1 MHSFLFELGTEELP
15 DNVIVPAIGN
25 LETSLIKMLEA
36 NAIPFAS
43 LNTFCTP
50 RRMAILLHGLPH
62 KQEDAEILK
71 TGPAVSI
78 AYTAEGELSPAG
90 KGFLKKLGAGEEDS
104 FIEHSPKGDFLAARF
119 VQKGKETMELLRDW
133 MPAAITQIPLPKKMI
148 WQHPNLGFSRP
159 IRWIVALWDKSVIEL
174 DFYGIK
180 ADRLSFGNRYLG
192 RDTALIIKDASAYE
206 ATLLDAAVMPARESR
221 KAMIAKQLD
230 EIFNTQPYRVGEDE
244 RLLDTVCNL
253 IEFPT
258 AVVGE
263 FDQKFLVLP
272 EKIITSTISQNQK
285 YFSVYDAA
293 GNLANKFVFISN
305 GDPAYSELI
314 RSGNEKVVRARLE
327 DAMWF
332 YSEDCKRPLESYV
345 SQLEDVVFQ
354 SQLGTL
360 AAKTARL
367 QKLCAHICESL
378 ALSPDARA
386 RAERTALLCKADLVT
401 LMLGEKEFTK
411 LQGYMGKQYALASGE
426 DHEVADGI
434 YEHYMPRGSNDD
446 LPQSLSGAICAV
458 ADKLDTVCGII
469 GIGMLPTGSADPF
482 ALRRAAGG
490 VVQILAHRK
499 WNIHPEALIGFA
511 LSVLRE
517 QVQLAPE
524 AEDKIKKFFEQRV
537 VWLMKELGIA
547 YDVVAAVMHTTY
559 SSLDDLIARAR
570 ALDALKKEES
580 FIRLVIGFKRVANI
594 IADNSL
600 FENLNPSLLEAG
612 AETELYNGLLGL
624 SGDISR
630 ALTELDYASALAH
643 LVRYGK
649 LIDTFF
655 DDVLVNCE
663 DAVLRANRYALLAKI
678 KAEFLRV
685 ADLSLIVVDNEQIG
699 E

>member
-1 MHSFLFELGTEELP
+1 LHSFLFELGTEELP
-15 DNVIVPAIGN
+15 DNVIVPAIGS
-25 LETSLIKMLEA
+25 LESSIIKMLEA
-36 NAIPFAS
+36 NAIPYAS
-43 LNTFCTP
+43 LQAFCTP
-50 RRMAILLHGLPH
+50 RRLAILLSGLPE
-62 KQEDAEILK
+62 KQEDVEILK

-78 AYTAEGELSPAG
+78 AYSAEGALSPAG
-90 KGFLKKLGAGEEDS
+90 KGFLKKLGAEEADS
-104 FIEHSPKGDFLAARF
+104 FVEHSAKGDFLAARF
-119 VQKGKETMELLRDW
+119 VQKGKETLELLRDW
-133 MPAAITQIPLPKKMI
+133 IPMAITQIPLPKKMI

-159 IRWIVALWDKSVIEL
+159 IRWIVAMWDNGVIDL

-180 ADRLSFGNRYLG
+180 AARFSFGNRYLG
-192 RDTALIIKDASAYE
+192 RDVALEIKQAGAYE
-206 ATLLDAAVMPARESR
+206 SVLQAAAVIPARESR
-221 KAMIAKQLD
+221 KAMISQQLD
-230 EIFNTQPYRVGEDE
+230 EIFAAQPFRVLEDE

-253 IEFPT
+253 IEYPT

-263 FDQKFLVLP
+263 FDPKFLALP

-285 YFSVYDAA
+285 YFSVYDTA
-293 GNLANKFVFISN
+293 GKLANKFVFISN

-332 YSEDCKRPLESYV
+332 YSEDCKRPLASYV
-345 SQLEDVVFQ
+345 PQLEDVVFQ

-360 AAKTARL
+360 AAKTKRL
-367 QKLCAHICESL
+367 GKLCAYLCEKL
-378 ALSPDARA
+378 ALSADARA

-426 DHEVADGI
+426 DPEVAEGI
-434 YEHYMPRGSNDD
+434 YEHYMPRGSNDS

-490 VVQILAHRK
+490 VVQILAERR
-499 WNIHPEALIGFA
+499 WNIDPEALIDFA
-511 LSVLRE
+511 IAILQE
-517 QVQLAPE
+517 QVQLKPD

-537 VWLMKELGIA
+537 TWLMKELGIA

-559 SSLDDLIARAR
+559 CSLDDLIARAG

-580 FIRLVIGFKRVANI
+580 FVRLVIGFKRVANI
-594 IADNSL
+594 IANSSE
-600 FENLNPSLLEAG
+600 FENLDPSLLEAG
-612 AETELYNGLLGL
+612 AETVLYHGLRGL
-624 SGDISR
+624 SSDISQ
-630 ALTELDYASALAH
+630 ALTELDYASALGH

-649 LIDTFF
+649 LIDRFF

-663 DAVLRANRYALLAKI
+663 NAVLRANRYALLAEI

-685 ADLSLIVVDNEQIG
+685 ADISLIVVDNEQIG